1 MGIVL
6 CKGGFL
12 LENTDKIWDMNQI
25 KKSGVITFEAT
36 IKRK

>member
-6 CKGGFL
+6 CKGGLL
-12 LENTDKIWDMNQI
+12 LENTDKIWYINWI

-36 IKRK
+36 IRRK